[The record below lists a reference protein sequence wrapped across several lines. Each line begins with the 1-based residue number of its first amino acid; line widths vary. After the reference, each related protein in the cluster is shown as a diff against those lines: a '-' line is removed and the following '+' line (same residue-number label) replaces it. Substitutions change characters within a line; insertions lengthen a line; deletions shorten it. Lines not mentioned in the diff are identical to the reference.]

1 MMAEKTTAVVL
12 TSQKDWDEWIEVI
25 KTSAIASDIWYLVNP
40 DIANPPTLEEPPAPK
55 PIDINPQKT
64 TFSALDEDEKEE
76 LRELQR
82 ERKRNLNRYDR
93 RKQALAALRIRI
105 QETVTRANLSYTFN
119 CETVYDMLVKLQ
131 KRFSPTDEAR
141 EREIIQ
147 RYQKLKISPPRD
159 RPIEPWLQDWEKTY
173 DDCRRLGLP
182 DTDGNRAARD
192 FIYSVDN
199 IEPGFTSYWR
209 NRLLESKIEL
219 DFHEIIQKFREY
231 QTESP
236 ERRPA
241 ATHSAFPATFQGKG
255 IDKDRECLC
264 GVVHHFK
271 ECPYLMETKR
281 TPGWKPD
288 REVEQRID
296 EKLRTNANLKGIIDR
311 LRQGPKEIIKETT
324 RDVDEM
330 PAAF

>member
-141 EREIIQ
+141 EREVIQ
-147 RYQKLKISPPRD
+147 RYQKLKTPPHD
-159 RPIEPWLQDWEKTY
+159 RGIEPWLQDWEKTY

-192 FIYSVDN
+192 FIYAVDN

-236 ERRPA
+236 ERRST
-241 ATHSAFPATFQGKG
+241 ATHSIFPASLQGKG
-255 IDKDRECLC
+255 IDRECLC
-264 GVVHHFK
+264 GVIHHFK
-271 ECPYLMETKR
+271 ECPYLIETKR
-281 TPGWKPD
+281 TPEWKPD
-288 REVEQRID
+288 PKVEQKIE
-296 EKLRTNANLKGIIDR
+296 EKLRTNAKLKGIIDR
-311 LRQGPKEIIKETT
+311 LRQEQESLEEVSLG
-324 RDVDEM
+324 
-330 PAAF
+330 AF

>member
-25 KTSAIASDIWYLVNP
+25 KTSAIASDIWNLVNP
-40 DIANPPTLEEPPAPK
+40 SIPNPSTLEEPPAPK
-55 PIDINPQKT
+55 PTDVNPQKT

-93 RKQALAALRIRI
+93 RKQALATLRTRI

-141 EREIIQ
+141 EWEVIQ
-147 RYQKLKISPPRD
+147 RYRKLMTSPHNRA
-159 RPIEPWLQDWEKTY
+159 IEPWLQDWEKTY
-173 DDCRRLGLP
+173 DDCRRLELP
-182 DTDGNRAARD
+182 DTDGNRPARD
-192 FIYSVDN
+192 FIYAVDN

-209 NRLLESKIEL
+209 NRLHESKIEL

-231 QTESP
+231 RIESP
-236 ERRPA
+236 ERRFA
-241 ATHSAFPATFQGKG
+241 DNTAFSTFQGKG
-255 IDKDRECLC
+255 IYKECLC
-264 GVVHHFK
+264 GIIHHFR
-271 ECPYLMETKR
+271 ECPYLIEAKR

-288 REVEQRID
+288 AQVEQKID
-296 EKLRTNANLKGIIDR
+296 EKLRMNPKLKGIIDR
-311 LRQGPKEIIKETT
+311 LRQETKVV
-324 RDVDEM
+324 VDDFAEM
-330 PAAF
+330 F